1 MSNPFNAV
9 PQVTSIPGPAGN
21 TGTAATF
28 IPQIWS
34 DEVIAEYEK
43 NLVLVPLIKKMSMK
57 GKKGDVIHIPSPIR
71 GNASQ
76 KVNSTSVTLIADVE
90 DELIVNID
98 QHWEYSRMIEDITEA
113 QALAS
118 LRRFYTSDAG
128 YSLARQADSIL
139 FTNGTKLGDGDGT
152 SWVHSQTIQPLVSV
166 AGVPTEGSEA
176 YAADEVIDMA
186 TASTAYMQFTDGT
199 MRNALQILDDNDVP
213 MYGRFFVIPPSLAN
227 EIRGIERYNS
237 VDFVTN
243 KGTVNG
249 KIGEL
254 YGVDIY
260 VSTNVPVIETAADN
274 TAGGDVRGA
283 LLAHKDVY
291 VMAEQIGVRSQT
303 QYMQEFLS
311 YLYTSDRLF
320 GTQCYRPE
328 NGVNIA
334 VPN

>member
-1 MSNPFNAV
+1 MAGSNPYNAA
-9 PQVTSIPGPAGN
+9 PQVTSIPGPGGN

-34 DEVIAEYEK
+34 DEIIAEYEK
-43 NLVLVPLIKKMSMK
+43 SLVLANLVKKMSMK

-76 KVNSTSVTLIADVE
+76 KVNSTSVSLIADTE
-90 DELIVNID
+90 DELVINID
-98 QHWEYSRMIEDITEA
+98 QHWEYSRMIEDITET

-128 YSLARQADSIL
+128 YALARQTDTIL
-139 FTNGTKLGDGDGT
+139 FSNGTKLGDGDGT
-152 SWVHSQTIQPLVSV
+152 SWVHSQSVMPAATTGAAIPYTIDTV
-166 AGVPTEGSEA
+166 A
-176 YAADEVIDMA
+176 AANV
-186 TASTAYMQFTDGT
+186 FTDET
-199 MRNALQILDDNDVP
+199 MRDALQVLDDNDVP
-213 MYGRFFVIPPSLAN
+213 MSGRKFVIPPSLCN

-237 VDFVTN
+237 TDFVNN

-249 KIGEL
+249 KIGEI
-254 YGVDIY
+254 YGVDVF

-274 TAGGDVRGA
+274 TANGDVRGA
-283 LLAHKDVY
+283 LLFHTDAY
-291 VMAEQIGVRSQT
+291 VLAEQIGVRSQT
-303 QYMQEFLS
+303 QYKQEFLS
-311 YLYTSDRLF
+311 TLFTSDRLF

-328 NGVNIA
+328 SGVVIA

>member
-1 MSNPFNAV
+1 MSNPFNAA
-9 PQVTSIPGPAGN
+9 PQVTSIPGPGGN

-43 NLVLVPLIKKMSMK
+43 SLVLVPLVKKMSMK
-57 GKKGDVIHIPSPIR
+57 GKKGDVIHVPSPIR

-76 KVNSTSVTLIADVE
+76 KVNSTSVTLIADTE
-90 DELIVNID
+90 DELVINID

-139 FTNGTKLGDGDGT
+139 FANGTKLGNGDGT
-152 SWVHSQTIQPLVSV
+152 SWVHSQSVMPAATTGAAIPYTIDTV
-166 AGVPTEGSEA
+166 
-176 YAADEVIDMA
+176 DA
-186 TASTAYMQFTDGT
+186 TNVFTDAT
-199 MRNALQILDDNDVP
+199 MRDALQILDDNDVP
-213 MYGRFFVIPPSLAN
+213 MSGRFFVIPPSLCN

-237 VDFVTN
+237 TDFVNN

-249 KIGEL
+249 KIGEI
-254 YGVDIY
+254 YGVDVY
-260 VSTNVPVIETAADN
+260 VSTNVPVIETALDN
-274 TAGGDVRGA
+274 TANGDVRGA
-283 LLAHKDVY
+283 LLAHRDVY

-328 NGVNIA
+328 SGVSIA